1 MTTELQELKEQIE
14 QLKRDNERLRREQAE
29 AQAALSNS
37 TGGSGGGNHSG
48 SSAST
53 SSAPQSSAPYDR
65 LLYVP
70 RERKCPKFRGPGD
83 MGVAEWIEEV
93 RASVRARHLNSLDQ
107 AYFIYD
113 HLEGEA
119 KNEIKFR
126 PTSDREDPEKI
137 LSILTG
143 LYGCSQ
149 SYVSL
154 QEAFFSR
161 RQGEGESLQEY
172 SHALFRLMDQVV
184 NSAPDRVPNSKVLLR
199 DQFIE
204 NVLDPAL
211 RRTLKQS
218 VRANAQLTLLEVR
231 DEALRWEREG
241 RGIEGR
247 PRSYS
252 VPSLCAAVSSRAS
265 PITPTSETR
274 AGPSSEIS
282 EIKEMLKRQQEQLNQ
297 LSQQVMQI
305 QNATRPRS
313 RGRNDSVIC
322 RRCNQPGHY
331 ASHCDNE
338 RAPQTFQAQPTSRLP
353 NASQPTGN

>member
-1 MTTELQELKEQIE
+1 MASELQELKEMVE
-14 QLKRDNERLRREQAE
+14 QLRMDNDRLRREQA
-29 AQAALSNS
+29 ALSQPAGVVG
-37 TGGSGGGNHSG
+37 TGDNQ
-48 SSAST
+48 SASASS
-53 SSAPQSSAPYDR
+53 SSAPQPTSCYDR

-70 RERKCPKFRGPGD
+70 RERKCPMFRGPGG

-93 RASVRARHLNSLDQ
+93 RASVRARHLKSIDQ

-126 PTSDREDPEKI
+126 PASDREDPEKI
-137 LSILTG
+137 LSILND

-161 RQGEGESLQEY
+161 RQLEGESLQEY

-184 NSAPDRVPNSKVLLR
+184 ASAPNGVPNSDILLR

-204 NVLDPAL
+204 NVLDPSL
-211 RRTLKQS
+211 RRVLKQS
-218 VRANAQLTLLEVR
+218 VRSNSVATLLDVR
-231 DEALRWEREG
+231 SEALRWEREG
-241 RGIEGR
+241 RVGEGR
-247 PRSYS
+247 QRSYS
-252 VPSLCAAVSSRAS
+252 VPSLCAVVTSRAH
-265 PITPTSETR
+265 PAPPTSIEVQK
-274 AGPSSEIS
+274 GSSSEMA

-297 LSQQVMQI
+297 LSQQVSQM
-305 QNATRPRS
+305 QNAARPRS
-313 RGRNDSVIC
+313 RSRNDSVIC

-338 RAPQTFQAQPTSRLP
+338 RAPQTFHAPPPSRPLSSAHP
-353 NASQPTGN
+353 SGN